1 MTAAKELAPPN
12 LFPSELQNFVL
23 DEETSDFVTHWK
35 SHKFMK
41 TLMILCSLVLT
52 LTARATPIVFTDN
65 TFKLKN
71 YSHTSVFKDVPQD
84 KVAWSQCP
92 HCGDPGQA
100 LHIQMRLPQG
110 SSFAAVGFINKTFS
124 YNPQAQGTIFSID
137 ASVDK
142 NIITNA
148 PPAPPNQSYT
158 NTFRPLIEQDGM
170 FYLAAISGPTFT
182 HGGPTG
188 FNTISQTGLVATDFT
203 LFDFTAGTLG
213 SAHPDFSGDAMLFGL
228 GQLTGFGPANIFFR
242 ANYDNLEFVVNTQV
256 PETGSTALLLLGSI
270 AALFGLRRCSSLRAR
285 P

>member
-1 MTAAKELAPPN
+1 
-12 LFPSELQNFVL
+12 
-23 DEETSDFVTHWK
+23 
-35 SHKFMK
+35 MK
-41 TLMILCSLVLT
+41 TLLISCSLVVLT

-110 SSFAAVGFINKTFS
+110 SSFAAVGFANKTFS
-124 YNPQAQGTIFSID
+124 YNPQTQGAIFSID

-148 PPAPPNQSYT
+148 PPAPPNQHYT

-170 FYLAAISGPTFT
+170 FYLAAISGPDFT

-203 LFDFTAGTLG
+203 LFDFTMGTFG
-213 SAHPDFSGDAMLFGL
+213 SAHPNFDGDTMLFGL
-228 GQLTGFGPANIFFR
+228 GQLTSFGPARIFFR
-242 ANYDNLEFVVNTQV
+242 ANYDNLEFVVNTRV
-256 PETGSTALLLLGSI
+256 PETGSTALLLLGSV
-270 AALFGLRRCSSLRAR
+270 AALFGLRRFSSLRAC